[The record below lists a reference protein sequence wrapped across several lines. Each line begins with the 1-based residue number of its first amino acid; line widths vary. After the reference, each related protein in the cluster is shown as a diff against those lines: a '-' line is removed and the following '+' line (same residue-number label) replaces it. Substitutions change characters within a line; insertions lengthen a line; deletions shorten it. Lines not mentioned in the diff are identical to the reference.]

1 MEVDYK
7 RVNDTDGE
15 LTLRFTDHNE
25 LMRFLEVTKCR
36 NFVLAIRE
44 TIVPAVDER
53 VERRTFPKAG
63 ESAHRRFLAHHEENS
78 PSDTV
83 IAIYNRFDGRWYD
96 RKYRCVVSLDTE
108 LRRHFKRY
116 GTLYLTQKNTNKYLL
131 EVLKSL
137 KHMEVA

>member
-36 NFVLAIRE
+36 SF
-44 TIVPAVDER
+44 
-53 VERRTFPKAG
+53 
-63 ESAHRRFLAHHEENS
+63 FLAHHEENS